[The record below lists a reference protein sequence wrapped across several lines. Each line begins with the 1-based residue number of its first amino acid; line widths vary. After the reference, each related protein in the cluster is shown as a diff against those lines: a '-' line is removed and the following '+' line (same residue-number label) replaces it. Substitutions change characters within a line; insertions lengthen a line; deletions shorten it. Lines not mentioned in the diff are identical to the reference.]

1 MILII
6 FPAILQADV
15 CILLFISDFSESVVN
30 FWRQSV
36 GGNVVH
42 VVTV

>member
-15 CILLFISDFSESVVN
+15 CILLFISDLLLSRSLIF
-30 FWRQSV
+30 
-36 GGNVVH
+36 GGKVLAGMSC
-42 VVTV
+42 TL